1 MEFDEQLELDHL
13 LLKERKCR
21 SCGKIKD
28 LITDYYLT
36 KKDRRN
42 QSAYSCECKICTIK
56 RILKTRK
63 NKDKKIC
70 WEYPDW

>member
-42 QSAYSCECKICTIK
+42 QSAYSYECKICTIK

-63 NKDKKIC
+63 NTDRKMC

>member
-13 LLKERKCR
+13 LLKERTCR

-42 QSAYSCECKICTIK
+42 QSAYSYECKICTIK